1 MGDAAFVARP
11 HVGMGVTKA
20 AQDAMALADC
30 VNQHGANA
38 QALLAFEQLRLLPGQ
53 QVVER
58 ARRLGDFMQAN
69 VGSAVAASKQAR
81 DAHQVM
87 METAVDLSPEPSRCV
102 ASPLHDSVLT

>member
-20 AQDAMALADC
+20 AEDAMALTDC
-30 VNQHGANA
+30 IEIHGANSKG
-38 QALLAFEQLRLLPGQ
+38 LLAFEALRLLPGQ

-58 ARRLGDFMQAN
+58 ARRLGAFMQAH
-69 VGSAVAASKQAR
+69 VESGLAAGAVVR

-87 METAVDLSPEPSRCV
+87 METAVDLSMNTARPVNVTS
-102 ASPLHDSVLT
+102 ATAQA